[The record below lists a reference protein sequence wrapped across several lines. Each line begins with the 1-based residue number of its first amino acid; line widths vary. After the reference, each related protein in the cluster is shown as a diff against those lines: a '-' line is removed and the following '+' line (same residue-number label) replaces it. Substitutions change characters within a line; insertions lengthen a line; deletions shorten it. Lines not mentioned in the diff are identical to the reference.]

1 MPRVSFAVPFVR
13 GKGRPRFDP
22 RTRRAYTDRETV
34 AAERA
39 VWAAYGAACGG
50 EPLQAPPGVGV
61 AVAIACSKPLAKSV
75 PRRVESM
82 PYTAKPDADNVVKL
96 VLDGLNPHGQ
106 RPGAWADDS
115 QVTQVTISKLRRTRW
130 CREETTVKIEWEE
143 TTDED

>member
-22 RTRRAYTDRETV
+22 RTRRAYTDRET
-34 AAERA
+34 ADAERA
-39 VWAAYGAACGG
+39 VWAAYEAACGV
-50 EPLQAPPGVGV
+50 PLQAPPGVEV
-61 AVAIACSKPLAKSV
+61 AVTIECSKPLAKSA

-82 PYTAKPDADNVVKL
+82 PYTAKPDADNVGKL
-96 VLDGLNPHGQ
+96 VLDGLNPHGE

-115 QVTQVTISKLRRTRW
+115 QVTQVNISKSRRTRW